1 MKICLHCSI
10 EKPLEEFAKY
20 KGRDGESHSRNVCKD
35 CFNLQTKKTK
45 GTNNNQRERCMHN
58 MNFNE
63 DEIIKLKNI
72 ALKHNDIIQ
81 ILNKKIELRRIDDN
95 KVKKSISIS
104 ETLHKK
110 VLEICDK
117 TNLNYSQAIEILVKS
132 ALEDV

>member
-1 MKICLHCSI
+1 
-10 EKPLEEFAKY
+10 
-20 KGRDGESHSRNVCKD
+20 
-35 CFNLQTKKTK
+35 
-45 GTNNNQRERCMHN
+45 
-58 MNFNE
+58 
-63 DEIIKLKNI
+63 KLKNI

-117 TNLNYSQAIEILVKS
+117 TNLNYSQAIESLVKLG
-132 ALEDV
+132 LEDI